1 MWLLTSA
8 ACSLR
13 NADLTR
19 DDVVSN
25 KAVYL
30 DLGIQPDGQRDVR
43 DLWVEEI
50 EGGELW
56 LF

>member
-30 DLGIQPDGQRDVR
+30 ALGIQADGQRDVR